1 MDFNLFWSWL
11 TVYISNEF
19 AETLLREMQKKSPE
33 IQNEIAAI
41 KETRR
46 LLKLKTTLLKLFF
59 FIIPKS
65 FLLFFR

>member
-1 MDFNLFWSWL
+1 MDSLWIL
-11 TVYISNEF
+11 TFFDHEF
-19 AETLLREMQKKSPE
+19 AETLLREMQKKRPE